1 MPTRYKNVYFHVD
14 ELGRDAITASALK
27 KAFAERGINLVYG
40 NRVYTKRVLEKF
52 VFAFDI
58 IILPRPMFL
67 HDFKNMNRDM
77 PPIVIVFTESV
88 GRVVDENNDKFTL
101 FSLLDTPYMEGDT
114 RYVDK
119 VASFL
124 LWGESG
130 KNRIDKYHPKIANK
144 FHVIGHPRHD
154 KRCISRK
161 TKSISNA
168 KVKIGLI
175 TRQPL
180 LNDFLKRRP
189 VEAVVAS
196 SSSLEVSYDYNNK
209 VTGDHL
215 LSQDNDPVD
224 EIYMEAVDIKIL
236 LKLLLKLN
244 EEGHEIHL
252 KVHPREDRKLWVG
265 FVKKYN
271 LNVTLAHWR
280 MPFSHWVQEL
290 DYVIGPASTS
300 FYDCCVAGV
309 QPICTRKINK
319 KRDFHIDKFS
329 EEYGALMK
337 HIITPDSIDEI
348 IDIVSKGNKNFELSD
363 EIKRVLLNETNYP
376 DSNNSINKLVEMC
389 FDLKKEDK
397 VSPVAKSVYIIGFHT
412 YGYII
417 DNVTRAYRFITRRTE
432 QGSTFLMTKK
442 NRAYIDSLVD

>member
-1 MPTRYKNVYFHVD
+1 MSKNVYFHID

-27 KAFAERGINLVYG
+27 KAFAERGINLIYG
-40 NRVYTKRVLEKF
+40 NRVYTRRVLEHF

-67 HDFKNMNRDM
+67 HDFKNMNKEM
-77 PPIVIVFTESV
+77 PPIIVLFTESV

-119 VASFL
+119 VTAFF

-130 KNRIDKYHPKIANK
+130 KKRIDKYYPEITNK

-154 KRCISRK
+154 KKCINRK
-161 TKSISNA
+161 TESTSNSKA
-168 KVKIGLI
+168 KIGLI

-189 VEAVVAS
+189 VESVVARS
-196 SSSLEVSYDYNNK
+196 SSFDESYDYNNIE
-209 VTGDHL
+209 TGDYL
-215 LSQDNDPVD
+215 LLQDNDPVD

-236 LKLLLKLN
+236 LQLLLKLN

-252 KVHPREDRKLWVG
+252 KVHPREDRELWVD

-280 MPFSHWVQEL
+280 MPFSHWVREL
-290 DYVIGPASTS
+290 DYVIGPSSTS

-309 QPICTRKINK
+309 QPICTRRINK
-319 KRDFHIDKFS
+319 NRDIHINEFS
-329 EEYGALMK
+329 EEFGALMEY
-337 HIITPDSIDEI
+337 IVTPDSIDEI
-348 IDIVSKGNKNFELSD
+348 IDIVSKKNTSFDLSD
-363 EIKRVLLNETNYP
+363 EIKQVLSNETNYP
-376 DSNNSINKLVEMC
+376 DSENSIDNMVKLCLVSM
-389 FDLKKEDK
+389 KKDQ
-397 VSPVAKSVYIIGFHT
+397 VSPFMKAVYMISFNIYGSLLNNVMII
-412 YGYII
+412 
-417 DNVTRAYRFITRRTE
+417 YRFINRRTE